1 MNQLFDIEFDYEI
14 IAYED
19 ILVNHPMPSIYNRL
33 KLKIKNFY
41 KNINTLFKSF
51 DRFLS
56 YWRRLRIVTD
66 TFEGKAFIRQT
77 NL

>member
-1 MNQLFDIEFDYEI
+1 MNRLLDVELDDEI

-19 ILVNHPMPSIYNRL
+19 ILVNHSIPLIDNRL
-33 KLKIKNFY
+33 KLKKRIW
-41 KNINTLFKSF
+41 NTLFKSF

-56 YWRRLRIVTD
+56 YCRRLITVTD
-66 TFEGKAFIRQT
+66 TFEGKAFIRQA